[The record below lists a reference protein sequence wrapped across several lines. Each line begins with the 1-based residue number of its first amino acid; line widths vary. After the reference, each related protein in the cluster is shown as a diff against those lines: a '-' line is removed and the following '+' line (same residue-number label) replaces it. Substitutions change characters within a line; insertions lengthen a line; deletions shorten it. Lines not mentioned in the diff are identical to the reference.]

1 MYVTSNPTV
10 ERNQRAQPK
19 QTNQVTV
26 TSPFITIITLLTSL
40 DQCSS
45 INFTFYISLAQ
56 TTINSNGKKTTTSK
70 PATKKTQPRNQVI
83 VNYLYITFITI
94 LTLHYY
100 SRITKCNHSIPGK
113 ENVSHKQLFR
123 IRQ

>member
-56 TTINSNGKKTTTSK
+56 TTTNGNGKKTTTSK
-70 PATKKTQPRNQVI
+70 PATKKNPTKKSGNSELSI
-83 VNYLYITFITI
+83 HNIHHNIN
-94 LTLHYY
+94 LTL
-100 SRITKCNHSIPGK
+100 
-113 ENVSHKQLFR
+113 LL
-123 IRQ
+123 